1 LDSNEHILKFTKLIG
16 APTMVGVRK
25 RKPKLHTVSTT
36 KRNDL
41 SNVLSKTDIY
51 ISYAMIRLCL
61 HAYCHVVGVDAN
73 KNVPLLSNLPPPETD
88 PATINYPISMLRVNS
103 KFDYEGNVCKVVS
116 VNPDGTVLT
125 LSVWG
130 PRTGEEIM
138 FNTTKEVVNL
148 VSAKGG

>member
-1 LDSNEHILKFTKLIG
+1 
-16 APTMVGVRK
+16 
-25 RKPKLHTVSTT
+25 
-36 KRNDL
+36 
-41 SNVLSKTDIY
+41 
-51 ISYAMIRLCL
+51 MIRLCL

-88 PATINYPISMLRVNS
+88 PATINHPISMLRVNS

-138 FNTTKEVVNL
+138 LNTTKEVVNL